1 MAVPLTCPL
10 CKSDNEFQSVV
21 TKHVY
26 GSPTSKESGFFSCK
40 KCGVIYQYPG
50 LTKEEESKFYAN
62 EFETF
67 MSSRSGL
74 SGGWESVEKHIAA
87 NKSNKERRMKYLL
100 PHLKNNSKII
110 EFGCSSG
117 FMLYPL
123 LEKGHTCLGIEPSG
137 VFRDNLINRG
147 IKVYESFDE
156 LLNNNIENKFDLI
169 IHFFVLEHISDPFD
183 FLSKQINLLNEGGKI
198 IFEIPN
204 SADALFS
211 IYDIPAFE
219 RFYWSVAHPWYF
231 NEKSLN
237 YLLSKL
243 NLNYEIIR
251 DQRYDLS
258 NHLIW
263 ARDGK
268 PGGMGRFTDKLGK
281 EIEEIYKNELIKTG
295 YCDTLIGVISK

>member
-1 MAVPLTCPL
+1 MEQL
-10 CKSDNEFQSVV
+10 E
-21 TKHVY
+21 
-26 GSPTSKESGFFSCK
+26 KE
-40 KCGVIYQYPG
+40 
-50 LTKEEESKFYAN
+50 
-62 EFETF
+62 
-67 MSSRSGL
+67 
-74 SGGWESVEKHIAA
+74 
-87 NKSNKERRMKYLL
+87 L
-100 PHLKNNSKII
+100 PHK
-110 EFGCSSG
+110 
-117 FMLYPL
+117 
-123 LEKGHTCLGIEPSG
+123 
-137 VFRDNLINRG
+137 
-147 IKVYESFDE
+147 
-156 LLNNNIENKFDLI
+156 KFDLI
-169 IHFFVLEHISDPFD
+169 MHFFVLEHISDPFD

-237 YLLSKL
+237 YLLNKL

-281 EIEEIYKNELIKTG
+281 NIEKIYKNELIKTG

>member
-147 IKVYESFDE
+147 IKVEAAFTNGGWLEIDTKDDLE
-156 LLNNNIENKFDLI
+156 LYHSLHENN
-169 IHFFVLEHISDPFD
+169 
-183 FLSKQINLLNEGGKI
+183 
-198 IFEIPN
+198 
-204 SADALFS
+204 
-211 IYDIPAFE
+211 
-219 RFYWSVAHPWYF
+219 
-231 NEKSLN
+231 
-237 YLLSKL
+237 KL
-243 NLNYEIIR
+243 DMFI
-251 DQRYDLS
+251 
-258 NHLIW
+258 
-263 ARDGK
+263 
-268 PGGMGRFTDKLGK
+268 KL
-281 EIEEIYKNELIKTG
+281 
-295 YCDTLIGVISK
+295 